1 MTWERRSSI
10 GETCARAHLP
20 TESEYLNNA
29 REAILPLT
37 NTQLC
42 YYDSNVLRLPADKRK
57 DYHAQVDRLITE
69 LSRSIRGKTEIKI
82 TRVVKA
88 GSFAKFTILRK
99 TSVDPVDVDV
109 VFYISGRNID
119 QETLNSLNDT
129 IYELLIK
136 VYPNKG
142 VEDFE
147 IQRKAATVTFVGT
160 GLSVD
165 IVPVIEDENR
175 PGYGWQF
182 DIQDGSKV
190 QTCAPCQIQ
199 FIRDRKDKDK
209 DFRTLVRLAKKWRNH
224 AELKPLK
231 SFTIELVM
239 AYLLDQE
246 GVAGSIETRFRRF
259 LLYVAQSGLKD
270 PIHFSENSLPLGAF
284 ADPVVILDP
293 VCSQNNV
300 TSRISEKERQQIVDA
315 AREAWETANFASAEG
330 DNEIWKEVFGPRFN
344 VGD

>member
-1 MTWERRSSI
+1 
-10 GETCARAHLP
+10 
-20 TESEYLNNA
+20 
-29 REAILPLT
+29 LPLT

-57 DYHAQVDRLITE
+57 EYHAQVDRLIAE
-69 LSRSIRGKTEIKI
+69 LSKSIRGKTEIKI

-109 VFYISGRNID
+109 VFYISGRTVD
-119 QETLNSLNDT
+119 QETLTSLNDT
-129 IYELLIK
+129 IYDLLIK

-142 VEDFE
+142 VQDFE
-147 IQRKAATVTFVGT
+147 IQRKAATVTFVGS

-165 IVPVIEDENR
+165 IVPVIEDEKR

-182 DIQDGSKV
+182 DIHDGSKV

-199 FIRDRKDKDK
+199 FIRDRKEKDK
-209 DFRTLVRLAKKWRNH
+209 DFRTLVRLGKKWRNH

-231 SFTIELVM
+231 SFTIELLM
-239 AYLLDQE
+239 AYILDQE
-246 GVAGSIETRFRRF
+246 GVVGSIDARFRRF

-270 PIHFSENSLPLGAF
+270 TIRFPENVVPLGTF
-284 ADPVVILDP
+284 TDPVVIVDP

-300 TSRISEKERQQIVDA
+300 ASRVSEKERQQIVEA
-315 AREAWETANFASAEG
+315 GRGAWETANFASAEN
-330 DNEIWKEVFGPRFN
+330 DNDIWKEIFGPRFR